1 MRIRTTVSDLTPGQL
16 EWLHKTVD
24 LEAMVQ
30 NSGINACVEFEGADG
45 EVIHRELDVRHYVQI
60 IGELQF
66 MTEFTKAILTP
77 DVLPDRTAE

>member
-30 NSGINACVEFEGADG
+30 SSGINACVEFEGADG
-45 EVIHRELDVRHYVQI
+45 RVIHRELDVRHYVQI